1 MGFVLDVQ
9 NIMDANAVSEEIV
22 FLKTTNCLSPK
33 FVKYFTA
40 GLIRFQSPLLKA
52 LRKCDKQPCRI
63 GISTY
68 AMYAAISTM
77 YIDSQLCIQTHTC
90 MLAMQRSAM
99 QHNAV

>member
-68 AMYAAISTM
+68 AMYAAGGWFEILFKLGGQMSM
-77 YIDSQLCIQTHTC
+77 FKLMRPI
-90 MLAMQRSAM
+90 
-99 QHNAV
+99 